1 MKIMLAEDSGLL
13 RDSLSG
19 MLRRQ
24 GIDVISQC
32 DSATQL
38 LSEVAGH
45 PDVDVVVTDIRMP
58 PQMRDDGLE
67 AAATIRKE
75 YPHLS
80 LIHI

>member
-24 GIDVISQC
+24 GIEVISQC

-38 LSEVAGH
+38 LSAVAGH
-45 PDVDVVVTDIRMP
+45 PDVDVVVT
-58 PQMRDDGLE
+58 
-67 AAATIRKE
+67 
-75 YPHLS
+75 LS
-80 LIHI
+80 LCIDRVCWMASMMIFRNSHFTWLVELRR